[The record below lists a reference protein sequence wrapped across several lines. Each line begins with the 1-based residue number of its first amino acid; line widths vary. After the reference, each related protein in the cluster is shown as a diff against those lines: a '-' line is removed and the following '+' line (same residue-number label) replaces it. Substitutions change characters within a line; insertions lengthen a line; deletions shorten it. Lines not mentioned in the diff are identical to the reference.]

1 MFSFARSASSAVKPF
16 RKSYTHSL
24 YRWTLI
30 SNVPASVDKHHSL
43 IALLI
48 VSAFIVAGGI
58 HYQTPMLAAI
68 AAEFEADAAATGWIP
83 TLSFGGMLAGIVFF
97 VPLGDRIDKRR
108 LVLYK
113 IVVLLLAQ
121 AMMAMAPSIAVLAA
135 GSLITGI
142 CSSLIQSFIAIT
154 AETAQPEHRGRALGT
169 QLTALFSGI
178 LFARIVGGLIATH
191 IGWRYSYALSAGM
204 LFMIIPVLWA
214 RLPSTRPTSQAS
226 YRDLLWSIYRLL
238 RTHGGIRRAAAIQF
252 MFGICYGGFWA
263 VAAPMVAAL
272 HLLGPTAAGLIGI
285 PGSAGILVTRAAGRW
300 MDRAGLM
307 PVVLAGILS
316 MLAAWVAMGFGVWSI
331 AAVVVGAML
340 LDCGLRTAMVA
351 NQTLVNSAVPDS
363 RARANTLF
371 GLHVWGGNALGAF
384 LLSWTFAQFGWLAVC
399 GVAMTAVVI
408 ALLIHLGM
416 LPAGKTA
423 Q

>member
-1 MFSFARSASSAVKPF
+1 MNEHR
-16 RKSYTHSL
+16 
-24 YRWTLI
+24 
-30 SNVPASVDKHHSL
+30 SL

-68 AAEFEADAAATGWIP
+68 ATEFEADAAATGWIP
-83 TLSFGGMLAGIVFF
+83 TLSFGGMLVGIVFF

-108 LVLYK
+108 LVLCK
-113 IVVLLLAQ
+113 LVVLLLAQ
-121 AMMAMAPSIAVLAA
+121 AMMAMAPSIAALAA
-135 GSLITGI
+135 GSLVTGI
-142 CSSLIQSFIAIT
+142 CTSLLQSFIAIT
-154 AETAQPEHRGRALGT
+154 AETAHPEHRGRALGT
-169 QLTALFSGI
+169 QLTAMFSGI

-191 IGWRYSYALSAGM
+191 IGWRYSYVLSAGM
-204 LFMIIPVLWA
+204 LLMLIPVLWA

-263 VAAPMVAAL
+263 VAAPMLAVL
-272 HLLGPTAAGLIGI
+272 HRVGPTAAGLIGI
-285 PGSAGILVTRAAGRW
+285 PGSAGILVTRPAGRW
-300 MDRAGLM
+300 MDRAGVM

-316 MLAAWVAMGFGVWSI
+316 MLSAWIAMGFGVWSI
-331 AAVVVGAML
+331 AGVIVGAIL

-351 NQTLVNSAVPDS
+351 NQTLVNSAAPDS

-371 GLHVWGGNALGAF
+371 GLHVWGGNAVGAF
-384 LLSWTFAQFGWLAVC
+384 SMSWTFAHYGWLAVC
-399 GVAMTAVVI
+399 GVAMTAIVI
-408 ALLIHLGM
+408 ALLIHVGV
-416 LPAGKTA
+416 LPIGRTVE
-423 Q
+423 